1 MRFKKFT
8 HLKKFLSW
16 IIIFALGIGVGY
28 LYFTKT
34 TPSNLILTNKNKY
47 SAFLSEIYDKTKENY
62 WEVTTDEQLI
72 NLYKLGIDKFSG
84 LATSDKPKNKEEL
97 MTLIEGVLKNQDDKQ
112 KKEFTVNLASAVL
125 SSLNPA
131 GRSGLFNQKQEEQL
145 KNTVQNVNPDKDLYK
160 DLGLGKGASQSEVE
174 ESYKKQS
181 AELEKIKDSSPE
193 AKKKLETITYAKD
206 VLTKEETK
214 KRYDS
219 TGVEPTAS
227 TKLITPNVF
236 YFKLDKFSPTSFD
249 EFQKGIQNTTGPNSL
264 IIDLRGNIGGAI
276 DITPYFIG
284 VFIGKNQHAFDF
296 YRKGDY
302 TPFRTQIDKLPA
314 FSQYKQIV
322 VLIDNSTQSSAEIL
336 AASLKRYNI
345 ATVVGVPSKGWGTVE
360 RVFPLDNQLDDGDK
374 YSMFLVH
381 SITIR
386 DDGQPIEG
394 RGVEPNVNIKDGNWV
409 SNLSG
414 ILRNPELVSSVQQV
428 LNNK

>member
-1 MRFKKFT
+1 M
-8 HLKKFLSW
+8 
-16 IIIFALGIGVGY
+16 IFALGIGAGY
-28 LYFTKT
+28 LYFSKT
-34 TPSNLILTNKNKY
+34 QPQAVIQNKNKY
-47 SAFLSEIYDKTKENY
+47 IAFLSEIYDKTKENY

-84 LATSDKPKNKEEL
+84 VPIADKPKTKEEL
-97 MTLIEGVLKNQDDKQ
+97 IKLIENILKNQDEAK
-112 KKEFTVNLASAVL
+112 KKEFAVNLASAVL

-160 DLGLGKGASQSEVE
+160 DLGLNKGASTDEVNQA
-174 ESYKKQS
+174 YQLQRI
-181 AELEKIKDSSPE
+181 ELEKLKDSSPE
-193 AKKKLETITYAKD
+193 AKKKLEEISYAKD
-206 VLTKEETK
+206 VLTQEETK

-219 TGVEPTAS
+219 SGVEPTSS
-227 TKLITPNVF
+227 TRLITPNVF

-249 EFQKGIQNTTGPNSL
+249 EFQKSIQTTLGPTNL

-314 FSQYKQIV
+314 ISKYKQIV
-322 VLIDNSTQSSAEIL
+322 VLIDNNTQSSAEIL

-360 RVFPLDNQLDDGDK
+360 RVFPIENQIDEADK
-374 YSMFLVH
+374 YSIFLVH

-394 RGVEPNVNIKDGNWV
+394 RGVEPNVNIKDANWV
-409 SNLSG
+409 SNLSS
-414 ILRNPELVSSVQQV
+414 ILKNPELVFSVEQMV
-428 LNNK
+428 K